1 MDFTYVMF
9 VGRSE
14 TLADYGYVALQLY
27 KYLQVLISA
36 TTGVAV
42 SAL

>member
-1 MDFTYVMF
+1 MLLF

-36 TTGVAV
+36 TAGVVV